1 MYFRFAEDGFAE
13 DRDSVPAPTANSAA
27 TAAALAVLLS
37 NYWLPTRCGAET
49 PARFGV
55 IGRVDEGC
63 PRPSALTSGNVWLAL
78 GLLD

>member
-55 IGRVDEGC
+55 IGC
-63 PRPSALTSGNVWLAL
+63 PRPSPLTSGNVWLAL